1 MEEKKELDLVSQ
13 LNEMSGQ
20 LQKFNAIMDVN
31 NANLSNA
38 LPKGLKEFE
47 ECLKE
52 LKTLTLVI
60 QSTPVNLSAE
70 LDKKATDIS
79 RQIIDLNQKKLK
91 EFVESLLQKNREH
104 NEAIKDTIFQLNC
117 LKDDVKNA
125 RLNQMKKYLKGLGV
139 TLAFSSLVGVVS
151 SYATIRFF
159 PHKVNIDNPQKIE
172 INNSDVG
179 LWSSKNVQVKGD
191 VNDYRR

>member
-47 ECLKE
+47 EYLKE
-52 LKTLTLVI
+52 FKTLTLVI
-60 QSTPVNLSAE
+60 QSIPVNLSAE
-70 LDKKATDIS
+70 LAEKTNELAK
-79 RQIIDLNQKKLK
+79 QINDLNQVNLKK
-91 EFVESLLQKNREH
+91 FVESLLQKTREH
-104 NEAIKDTIFQLNC
+104 NEAIKDTIFQLNS

-125 RLNQMKKYLKGLGV
+125 RLNQMKKYLKGLGI
-139 TLAFSSLVGVVS
+139 TLVFSSIVAAAS
-151 SYATIRFF
+151 SYATMRLF

-191 VNDYRR
+191 VKDYRR